1 MRKRMNSLGPHWKFA
16 LSRYQIKRLILEQRS
31 LGEVLRLM
39 REFPVCSNGNYML
52 ADGSGANLDVELTS
66 EGPFVPVGQSR
77 FLVHSNHFLCP
88 EIACDANWQLS
99 LPDSL
104 PRLDQLRTLI
114 DEMFTSIRLEDVQQ
128 FLADHDGHPVS
139 ICRHSP
145 DGSNG
150 PMLDI
155 SGKTVAALIAEP
167 EQRRQHIAFGNPCE
181 NPFVTYSLA

>member
-1 MRKRMNSLGPHWKFA
+1 MRKRMNSLGPGWTFA
-16 LSRYQIKRLILEQRS
+16 LSHYQIKRLVLEQRS

-52 ADGSGANLDVELTS
+52 ADGSGAILDVELIS

-104 PRLDQLRTLI
+104 PRLDRLRTLI
-114 DEMFTSIRLEDVQQ
+114 DEMFPSIRLEDVQQ
-128 FLADHDGHPVS
+128 FLADHDGEGPGLSDIVGAMFTRQMPTALTASPLRDPPPVARS
-139 ICRHSP
+139 LKREQ
-145 DGSNG
+145 
-150 PMLDI
+150 
-155 SGKTVAALIAEP
+155 AAW
-167 EQRRQHIAFGNPCE
+167 
-181 NPFVTYSLA
+181 